1 MTKQGEELKVYL
13 IIFLTI
19 FFRFDDIEAASK
31 TLCGATDDRVLWND
45 LKIARVHNAVLG
57 KHGCTATLFSD
68 RCLISAGHC
77 ANFLK
82 VLEFNVP
89 LSNPDGSINHA
100 KAEDTFLV
108 DPNSLNLGTGGAND
122 WAVMK
127 AQPNSTGHY
136 PGEIFGYY
144 PIGFNVDANDI
155 ITIAGYGQSRLKEY
169 NNVLKIADGI
179 IGKISDSRLYYQI
192 DTTSGDS
199 GAAII
204 NQNNEIVGIH
214 TLGGCNNDYNKGL
227 YIGVNPELMD
237 AITKCV
243 SE

>member
-1 MTKQGEELKVYL
+1 LTKQGEELQIYS
-13 IIFLTI
+13 IIFLSI
-19 FFRFDDIEAASK
+19 FFSISQVGAKSK
-31 TLCGATDDRVLWND
+31 TLCGALDDRVLWND
-45 LKIARVHNAVLG
+45 QKIARVHKELLG

-68 RCLISAGHC
+68 RCLISASHC
-77 ANFLK
+77 EIFFK

-100 KAEDTFLV
+100 KPEDTFLV
-108 DPNSLNLGTGGAND
+108 DPDSIILGSGGTND

-136 PGEIFGYY
+136 PGEIYGYY
-144 PIGFNVDANDI
+144 LISFNVEVNASI
-155 ITIAGYGQSRLKEY
+155 SIAGYGQSRLKEY

-179 IGKISDSRLYYQI
+179 IGKISNSRLYYQI

-199 GAAII
+199 GASII

-237 AITKCV
+237 AISKCV